1 MPTSEGIV
9 LLVLPF
15 GLIRIFN
22 TKKMK
27 KRILLLVTL
36 CFSLNFFAQEQPS
49 PILFIYDASGSMWGE
64 MENKTKKEIA
74 AEVLTATVGTL
85 PENQNIGLIAYGH
98 REKGNCDD
106 IEYLA
111 DLSNDS
117 KSTVTNAVKGLNPIG
132 KTPLA
137 RSATMAI
144 NSLKTSNTKATIILI
159 TDGIESCD
167 GDLCKVVAEAKA
179 AGIDFKLHIV
189 GFGLQE
195 GEKEQLKCA
204 AQAGDGQYYDA
215 INAGGL
221 GDVMAEATSQTV
233 DDPAGNFSVF
243 TTKNG
248 EPVDAW
254 VRPVNTTANKEIMGS
269 RTYRDTA
276 WVYLPAGQ
284 YDIEIKPLE
293 GTDIPGTTIS
303 VEIQEGE
310 TMHRDV
316 AFDGGI
322 LEVTTTN
329 NGEPWDAVVRMYDL
343 NTSKIVAQTRTYGKT
358 QQMEVLAGSYKL
370 VYQAMKIEGLEKEV
384 EVANVEVVAN
394 ATRNVGHDFKSGEA
408 RIGVQTTGGELIDA
422 TVNIH
427 EKASGKNVAR
437 GRTYTRETNNPKSF
451 LLSPGAYEVRIKTLG
466 AHKGN
471 QGTYDI
477 TIIAGQNTEKIITY

>member
-1 MPTSEGIV
+1 
-9 LLVLPF
+9 
-15 GLIRIFN
+15 
-22 TKKMK
+22 MK
-27 KRILLLVTL
+27 KRILLLVIL
-36 CFSLNFFAQEQPS
+36 CLSINLFAQEQPS

-74 AEVLTATVGTL
+74 AEVLTTTVGTL

-106 IEYLA
+106 IETLA

-117 KSTVTNAVKGLNPIG
+117 KSTVTNAVKGLNPTG

-144 NSLKTSNTKATIILI
+144 NSLKANNTKATIILI

-215 INAGGL
+215 NNAGGL
-221 GDVMAEATSQTV
+221 GDVLAEATSQTV
-233 DDPAGNFSVF
+233 DDPAGNFSVYA
-243 TTKNG
+243 TKNG

-276 WVYLPAGQ
+276 WVYLPAGE
-284 YDIEIKPLE
+284 YEIEIKPLE
-293 GTDIPGTTIS
+293 GSDIPGTSIR
-303 VEIQEGE
+303 VEIQEDE
-310 TMHRDV
+310 TKHRDV
-316 AFDGGI
+316 TFDGGT

-329 NGEPWDAVVRMYDL
+329 NGEPWDAVVRMYDQ
-343 NTSKIVAQTRTYGKT
+343 NTGKIVAQTRTYAKA
-358 QQMEVLAGSYKL
+358 QQMEVLAGKYKL
-370 VYQAMKIEGLEKEV
+370 VYLAMKIEGTDKEV
-384 EVANVEVVAN
+384 EVVDVEVIAN
-394 ATRNVGHDFKSGEA
+394 ETRKESHNFESGEA
-408 RIGVQTTGGELIDA
+408 RIGVRTAAGELIDA

-427 EKASGKNVAR
+427 DKATGKNVAR
-437 GRTYTRETNNPKSF
+437 GRTYTRETNNPKTF
-451 LLSPGAYEVRIKTLG
+451 ILNPGSYEVRIKTLG
-466 AHKGN
+466 AHKGK
-471 QGTYDI
+471 QGNYELRVT
-477 TIIAGQNTEKIITY
+477 AAQSTEKIITY